1 MYKKNVNKFGRNL
14 RLGIRLNILRYVILN
29 CFNKNRNRKYN
40 KIIEIIM
47 EIEIEIEIIIKTIK
61 IEKKYRNQQIK

>member
-1 MYKKNVNKFGRNL
+1 MLSWIVLIK
-14 RLGIRLNILRYVILN
+14 IEIESII
-29 CFNKNRNRKYN
+29 

-61 IEKKYRNQQIK
+61 IEKNIGIYK